1 MIERQASRSI
11 AIFLILPNTVRRRQ
25 CWSRTSE
32 HHTSDTLH
40 FLAFPAGQGVGP
52 DNNPSNPPF
61 AYTHTFP
68 YIPLHALPSMHSAFK
83 KPLTQRNW
91 LQVVPLGCPG
101 STRTELCCS
110 HYWQS
115 AGSQCS
121 SRALVG
127 HCRAQVRD
135 HEEEDQQAVQESD
148 GASLPFYRVFIS
160 ILRACPCLSSLH
172 DPKHLTHF
180 WD

>member
-25 CWSRTSE
+25 CWSRTPE
-32 HHTSDTLH
+32 HHTSDTHH
-40 FLAFPAGQGVGP
+40 FLAFRQGKGLGP

-61 AYTHTFP
+61 AYTHMFP
-68 YIPLHALPSMHSAFK
+68 YIPLHAFPSMHSAFK

-91 LQVVPLGCPG
+91 LQVVPLRCLG

-115 AGSQCS
+115 AGSQCLP
-121 SRALVG
+121 RALVG
-127 HCRAQVRD
+127 HCRAQLRD
-135 HEEEDQQAVQESD
+135 PMRRTKSQSKRAMELA
-148 GASLPFYRVFIS
+148 GMYRVFIS
-160 ILRACPCLSSLH
+160 TLRACPSSLI
-172 DPKHLTHF
+172 PKLNMQ
-180 WD
+180 

>member
-1 MIERQASRSI
+1 MRRRDCRNGYCFMIERQASRSI

-91 LQVVPLGCPG
+91 LQVVRSVGLSGIKENGTVLQPLLAVRRQSVLVT
-101 STRTELCCS
+101 ST
-110 HYWQS
+110 
-115 AGSQCS
+115 
-121 SRALVG
+121 
-127 HCRAQVRD
+127 CRP
-135 HEEEDQQAVQESD
+135 
-148 GASLPFYRVFIS
+148 L
-160 ILRACPCLSSLH
+160 
-172 DPKHLTHF
+172 
-180 WD
+180 